1 MSNVYAVLRRRPPD
15 GIRTR
20 SLANGSQCN
29 FHAYNYRWSAVVETR
44 RSAVRCDSRSM
55 FRWNSIANERI
66 LQPDRESTRERER
79 EREREGEA
87 GWLLFIDGDWF
98 RALLVF
104 EIAIDRRRSK
114 SRAPNAILDRSGR
127 SSVQSSD
134 SDKNTVE
141 SAHFN
146 KVEKLNLLLAD
157 YSWCFINDASIFSL
171 IIIISYEK

>member
-1 MSNVYAVLRRRPPD
+1 MRLVDHARFKCKCALHVVANVSNVYAVLRRRPPD

-44 RSAVRCDSRSM
+44 RSAVRCDSRSV

-79 EREREGEA
+79 EGGGA

-104 EIAIDRRRSK
+104 EIAIDRRRSN
-114 SRAPNAILDRSGR
+114 REPQTR
-127 SSVQSSD
+127 
-134 SDKNTVE
+134 
-141 SAHFN
+141 F
-146 KVEKLNLLLAD
+146 
-157 YSWCFINDASIFSL
+157 
-171 IIIISYEK
+171 